1 MTDAFLNLYPC
12 AGFMILMYIFETYL
26 DIRQHRALKL
36 PTLPKPLVGVISDE
50 KFKRSRDYSL
60 DKRFIQRCCAF
71 SQPSFWN
78 NFWCPNWLADL
89 YLVVNSE
96 LSASSDSYFHFV
108 HEAVTILMD
117 TTILYYKVLPWFWK
131 VKTNPLLQSISLC
144 KYFGWSF
151 LSSEIWRIS
160 YKGWFECWEW
170 DNTHPCI
177 LSWCHGLVTGTL
189 TSLDY
194 NLC

>member
-1 MTDAFLNLYPC
+1 M
-12 AGFMILMYIFETYL
+12 
-26 DIRQHRALKL
+26 
-36 PTLPKPLVGVISDE
+36 
-50 KFKRSRDYSL
+50 
-60 DKRFIQRCCAF
+60 
-71 SQPSFWN
+71 
-78 NFWCPNWLADL
+78 
-89 YLVVNSE
+89 
-96 LSASSDSYFHFV
+96 ASSDSYFHFV

-117 TTILYYKVLPWFWK
+117 TAILYYKVLPWFWK

-177 LSWCHGLVTGTL
+177 LSWCHGLVTGTNEITTVL
-189 TSLDY
+189 VLYIVSCDLMRLIFFRNEEIPVLSY
-194 NLC
+194 IILNFNGISQN

>member
-108 HEAVTILMD
+108 HEAVTILLD
-117 TTILYYKVLPWFWK
+117 DVTLYYKVLPWFWK
-131 VKTNPLLQSISLC
+131 IEWIPCFHQYPCAS

-151 LSSEIWRIS
+151 LFAEIWRIS
-160 YKGWFECWEW
+160 YKGLFQCWFCKTFEQTQYAQKLKRGK
-170 DNTHPCI
+170 DN
-177 LSWCHGLVTGTL
+177 
-189 TSLDY
+189 
-194 NLC
+194 